1 MVTKNR
7 IFCNAIIYSK
17 ERDMQATK
25 ILQALKDDNNLRTLQ
40 DIQHD
45 GIYIIKDNKRLLNL
59 SSNDYL
65 GIATDM
71 KLREEFFDTIDKE
84 YLLLGSTSS
93 RSLSGNYRIFTQLED
108 YIAAQFSN
116 KSCLLFNS
124 GYHLNISCMQALSEF
139 SNVLFV
145 VDKFVHASI
154 IDGLRLGGK
163 RFMRYAHNDMQSLA
177 SILEKTHNQ
186 YESIIIVSE
195 GLFSMDGDLAP
206 LHSLCAFKQQYSN
219 VMLYLDEAHS
229 VGVFGENG
237 LGLAES
243 YADSIDFL
251 VYTFGKAIGS
261 FGACMICATHL
272 KDFFINK
279 ARGFIYSTAIAP
291 INVAWNLFV
300 FQKLKS
306 MQNRRKYL
314 LHLSEL
320 LRKECAKYNI
330 ILMGE
335 AQILSLIA
343 HTNENAL
350 LLADKLSHKGF
361 FAPAIKTPS
370 VPPNTARLR
379 ISLTSNMQEEMM
391 IEIVSMLNANRI
403 I

>member
-1 MVTKNR
+1 
-7 IFCNAIIYSK
+7 
-17 ERDMQATK
+17 MQATK

-65 GIATDM
+65 GIATDRE
-71 KLREEFFDTIDKE
+71 LREEFFDTIDKE
-84 YLLLGSTSS
+84 SLLLGSTSS

-108 YIAAQFSN
+108 YIAVQFSN

-163 RFMRYAHNDMQSLA
+163 RFMRYTHNDMQSLA

-195 GLFSMDGDLAP
+195 GLFSMDGDLAQ
-206 LHSLCAFKQQYSN
+206 LDSLCAFKQQYSN

-237 LGLAES
+237 LGLASLGYEN
-243 YADSIDFL
+243 SIDFL

-261 FGACMICATHL
+261 FGACMICSPHL

-306 MQNRRKYL
+306 MQNRRKHL
-314 LHLSEL
+314 LNLSEL

-330 ILMGE
+330 SLMGE

-391 IEIVSMLNANRI
+391 IEIVSALNVDRI

>member
-1 MVTKNR
+1 
-7 IFCNAIIYSK
+7 
-17 ERDMQATK
+17 MQATK

-45 GIYIIKDNKRLLNL
+45 GIYIIKDNKRMLNL

-65 GIATDM
+65 GIATDRE
-71 KLREEFFDTIDKE
+71 LREEFFDTIDKE
-84 YLLLGSTSS
+84 ILLLGSTSS

-195 GLFSMDGDLAP
+195 GLFSMDGDLAQ
-206 LHSLCAFKQQYSN
+206 LDSLCAFKQQYSN

-237 LGLAES
+237 LGLASLGYEN
-243 YADSIDFL
+243 SIDFL

-261 FGACMICATHL
+261 FGACMICSTHL

-300 FQKLKS
+300 FQKLKT
-306 MQNRRKYL
+306 MKDRRKHL
-314 LHLSEL
+314 LNLSEL

-350 LLADKLSHKGF
+350 LLADKLSDKGF

-379 ISLTSNMQEEMM
+379 ISLTSNMQEEML
-391 IEIVSMLNANRI
+391 IEIVSTLNANRI

>member
-1 MVTKNR
+1 MPIKR
-7 IFCNAIIYSK
+7 K
-17 ERDMQATK
+17 RMQATK

-45 GIYIIKDNKRLLNL
+45 GIYIIKDNKRMLNL

-65 GIATDM
+65 GIATDRE
-71 KLREEFFDTIDKE
+71 LREEFFDTIDKE
-84 YLLLGSTSS
+84 SLLLGSTSS

-163 RFMRYAHNDMQSLA
+163 RFMRYTHNDMQSLA

-195 GLFSMDGDLAP
+195 GLFSMDGDLAQ
-206 LHSLCAFKQQYSN
+206 LDSLCAFKQQYSN

-237 LGLAES
+237 LGLASLGYEN
-243 YADSIDFL
+243 SIDFL

-261 FGACMICATHL
+261 FGACMICSPHL

-306 MQNRRKYL
+306 MQNRRKHL
-314 LHLSEL
+314 LNLSEL

-330 ILMGE
+330 RLMGE

-391 IEIVSMLNANRI
+391 IEFASVLNVNRI
-403 I
+403 ANT

>member
-1 MVTKNR
+1 MVQTK
-7 IFCNAIIYSK
+7 
-17 ERDMQATK
+17 K

-45 GIYIIKDNKRLLNL
+45 GIYIIKDNKRMLNL

-65 GIATDM
+65 GIAADIE
-71 KLREEFFDTIDKE
+71 LREEFFDTIDKE
-84 YLLLGSTSS
+84 SLLLGSTSS

-145 VDKFVHASI
+145 IDKFVHASI

-195 GLFSMDGDLAP
+195 GLFSMDGDLAQ
-206 LHSLCAFKQQYSN
+206 LDSLCAFKQQYSN

-237 LGLAES
+237 LGLAS
-243 YADSIDFL
+243 LGYDNSIDFL

-261 FGACMICATHL
+261 FGACMICSPHL

-300 FQKLKS
+300 FKKLKS
-306 MQNRRKYL
+306 MQNRRKHL
-314 LHLSEL
+314 LNLSEL

-330 ILMGE
+330 NLMGE

-391 IEIVSMLNANRI
+391 IELVSMLG
-403 I
+403 

>member
-1 MVTKNR
+1 
-7 IFCNAIIYSK
+7 
-17 ERDMQATK
+17 MQATK

-65 GIATDM
+65 GIATDRE
-71 KLREEFFDTIDKE
+71 LREEFFDTIDKE
-84 YLLLGSTSS
+84 SLLLGSTSS

-237 LGLAES
+237 LGLASLGYEN
-243 YADSIDFL
+243 SIDFL

-261 FGACMICATHL
+261 FGACMICSTHL

-306 MQNRRKYL
+306 MQNRRKHL

-330 ILMGE
+330 NLMGE

-391 IEIVSMLNANRI
+391 IELVSVLNANRI

>member
-1 MVTKNR
+1 
-7 IFCNAIIYSK
+7 
-17 ERDMQATK
+17 MQATK

-45 GIYIIKDNKRLLNL
+45 GIYIIKDNKRMLNL

-65 GIATDM
+65 GIATDRE
-71 KLREEFFDTIDKE
+71 LREEFFDTIDKE
-84 YLLLGSTSS
+84 SLLLGSTSS

-195 GLFSMDGDLAP
+195 GLFSMDGDLAQ
-206 LHSLCAFKQQYSN
+206 LDSLCAFKQQYSN

-237 LGLAES
+237 LGLASLGYEN
-243 YADSIDFL
+243 SIDFL

-261 FGACMICATHL
+261 FGACMICSTHL

-300 FQKLKS
+300 FQKLKT
-306 MQNRRKYL
+306 MKDRRKHL

-330 ILMGE
+330 SLMGE

-391 IEIVSMLNANRI
+391 IDLVSVLNANRI

>member
-1 MVTKNR
+1 MPIKR
-7 IFCNAIIYSK
+7 K
-17 ERDMQATK
+17 RMQATK

-45 GIYIIKDNKRLLNL
+45 GIYIIKDNKRMLNL

-65 GIATDM
+65 GIATDRE
-71 KLREEFFDTIDKE
+71 LREEFFDTIDKE
-84 YLLLGSTSS
+84 ILLLGSTSS

-195 GLFSMDGDLAP
+195 GLFSMDGDLAQ
-206 LHSLCAFKQQYSN
+206 LDSLCAFKQQYSN

-237 LGLAES
+237 LGLASLGYEN
-243 YADSIDFL
+243 SIDFL

-261 FGACMICATHL
+261 FGACMICSPHL

-306 MQNRRKYL
+306 MQNRRKHL
-314 LHLSEL
+314 LNLSEL

-330 ILMGE
+330 SLMGE

-350 LLADKLSHKGF
+350 LLADKLSDKGF

-379 ISLTSNMQEEMM
+379 ISLTSNMQEEML
-391 IEIVSMLNANRI
+391 IEIVSTLNANRI
-403 I
+403 

>member
-1 MVTKNR
+1 MPIKR
-7 IFCNAIIYSK
+7 K
-17 ERDMQATK
+17 RMQATK

-45 GIYIIKDNKRLLNL
+45 GIYIIKDNKRMLNL

-65 GIATDM
+65 GIATDRE
-71 KLREEFFDTIDKE
+71 LREEFFDTIDKE
-84 YLLLGSTSS
+84 SLLLGSTSS

-163 RFMRYAHNDMQSLA
+163 RFMRYTHNDMQSLA

-195 GLFSMDGDLAP
+195 GLFSMDGDLAQ
-206 LHSLCAFKQQYSN
+206 LDSLCAFKQQYSN

-237 LGLAES
+237 LGLASLGYEN
-243 YADSIDFL
+243 SIDFL

-261 FGACMICATHL
+261 FGACMICSPHL

-300 FQKLKS
+300 FQKLKT
-306 MQNRRKYL
+306 MKDRRKHL
-314 LHLSEL
+314 LNLSEL

-330 ILMGE
+330 SLMGE

-350 LLADKLSHKGF
+350 LLADKLVIKAFLPQRLKPQVSHQ
-361 FAPAIKTPS
+361 IQHD
-370 VPPNTARLR
+370 LE
-379 ISLTSNMQEEMM
+379 SLSQVTCKKK
-391 IEIVSMLNANRI
+391 
-403 I
+403 

>member
-1 MVTKNR
+1 
-7 IFCNAIIYSK
+7 
-17 ERDMQATK
+17 MQATK

-45 GIYIIKDNKRLLNL
+45 GIYIIKDNKRMLNL

-65 GIATDM
+65 GIATDRE
-71 KLREEFFDTIDKE
+71 LREEFFDTIDKE
-84 YLLLGSTSS
+84 SLLLGSTSS

-195 GLFSMDGDLAP
+195 GLFSMDGDLAQ
-206 LHSLCAFKQQYSN
+206 LDSLCAFKQQYSN

-237 LGLAES
+237 LGLASLGYEN
-243 YADSIDFL
+243 SIDFL

-261 FGACMICATHL
+261 FGACMICSPHL

-291 INVAWNLFV
+291 INAAWNLFV

-306 MQNRRKYL
+306 MQNRRKHL
-314 LHLSEL
+314 LNLSEL

-330 ILMGE
+330 SLMGE

-391 IEIVSMLNANRI
+391 IDLVSVLNANRI
-403 I
+403 

>member
-1 MVTKNR
+1 
-7 IFCNAIIYSK
+7 
-17 ERDMQATK
+17 MQATK

-65 GIATDM
+65 GIATDRE
-71 KLREEFFDTIDKE
+71 LREEFFDTIDKE
-84 YLLLGSTSS
+84 SLLLGSTSS

-163 RFMRYAHNDMQSLA
+163 RFMRYTHNDMQSLA

-195 GLFSMDGDLAP
+195 GLFSMDGDLAQ
-206 LHSLCAFKQQYSN
+206 LDSLCKFKQQYSN

-237 LGLAES
+237 LGLASLGYEN
-243 YADSIDFL
+243 SIDFL

-261 FGACMICATHL
+261 FGACMICSPHL

-306 MQNRRKYL
+306 MQNRRKHL
-314 LHLSEL
+314 LNLSEL

-330 ILMGE
+330 NLMGE

-391 IEIVSMLNANRI
+391 IELVSVLNTNKF
-403 I
+403 

>member
-1 MVTKNR
+1 
-7 IFCNAIIYSK
+7 
-17 ERDMQATK
+17 MQATK

-45 GIYIIKDNKRLLNL
+45 GIYIIKDNKRMLNL

-65 GIATDM
+65 GIATDRE
-71 KLREEFFDTIDKE
+71 LREEFFDTIDKE
-84 YLLLGSTSS
+84 ILLLGSTSS

-195 GLFSMDGDLAP
+195 GLFSMDGDLAQ
-206 LHSLCAFKQQYSN
+206 LDSLCAFKQQYSN

-237 LGLAES
+237 LGLASLGYEN
-243 YADSIDFL
+243 SIDFL

-261 FGACMICATHL
+261 FGACMICSPHL

-306 MQNRRKYL
+306 MQNRRKHL
-314 LHLSEL
+314 LNLSEL

-330 ILMGE
+330 SLMGE

-350 LLADKLSHKGF
+350 LLADKLSDKGF

-379 ISLTSNMQEEMM
+379 ISLTSNMQEEML
-391 IEIVSMLNANRI
+391 IEIVSTLNANRI
-403 I
+403 

>member
-1 MVTKNR
+1 MPIKR
-7 IFCNAIIYSK
+7 K
-17 ERDMQATK
+17 RMQATK

-45 GIYIIKDNKRLLNL
+45 GMYIIKDNKRLLNL

-65 GIATDM
+65 GIATDRE
-71 KLREEFFDTIDKE
+71 LREEFFDTIDKE
-84 YLLLGSTSS
+84 SLLLGSTSS

-195 GLFSMDGDLAP
+195 GLFSMDGDLAQ
-206 LHSLCAFKQQYSN
+206 LDSLCAFKQQYSN

-237 LGLAES
+237 LGLASLGYEN
-243 YADSIDFL
+243 SIDFL

-261 FGACMICATHL
+261 FGACMICSTHL

-300 FQKLKS
+300 FQKLKT
-306 MQNRRKYL
+306 MKDRRKHL
-314 LHLSEL
+314 LNLSEL

-330 ILMGE
+330 RLMGE

-379 ISLTSNMQEEMM
+379 ISLTSNMQEEML
-391 IEIVSMLNANRI
+391 IELVSMLNANRI

>member
-1 MVTKNR
+1 
-7 IFCNAIIYSK
+7 
-17 ERDMQATK
+17 MQATK

-40 DIQHD
+40 NIQHD

-65 GIATDM
+65 GIATDRE
-71 KLREEFFDTIDKE
+71 LREEFFDTIDKE
-84 YLLLGSTSS
+84 SLLLGSTSS

-163 RFMRYAHNDMQSLA
+163 RFMRYTHNDMQSLA

-237 LGLAES
+237 LGLASLGYEN
-243 YADSIDFL
+243 SIDFL

-261 FGACMICATHL
+261 FGACMICSPHL

-306 MQNRRKYL
+306 MQNRRKHL

-330 ILMGE
+330 SLMGE

-379 ISLTSNMQEEMM
+379 ISLTSNMQEEML
-391 IEIVSMLNANRI
+391 IDLVSVLNANRI
-403 I
+403 

>member
-1 MVTKNR
+1 MPIKR
-7 IFCNAIIYSK
+7 K
-17 ERDMQATK
+17 RMQATK

-45 GIYIIKDNKRLLNL
+45 GIYIIKDNKRMLNL

-65 GIATDM
+65 GIATDRE
-71 KLREEFFDTIDKE
+71 LREEFFDTIDKE
-84 YLLLGSTSS
+84 SLLLGSTSS

-139 SNVLFV
+139 SNILFV

-163 RFMRYAHNDMQSLA
+163 RFMRYTHNDMQSLA
-177 SILEKTHNQ
+177 SILEKTHDQ

-195 GLFSMDGDLAP
+195 GLFSMDGDLAQ
-206 LHSLCAFKQQYSN
+206 LDSLCAFKQQYSN

-237 LGLAES
+237 LGLASLGYEN
-243 YADSIDFL
+243 SIDFL

-261 FGACMICATHL
+261 FGACMICSPHL

-306 MQNRRKYL
+306 MQNRRKHL

-330 ILMGE
+330 NLMGE

-391 IEIVSMLNANRI
+391 IDLVSALNANRI
-403 I
+403 

>member
-1 MVTKNR
+1 
-7 IFCNAIIYSK
+7 
-17 ERDMQATK
+17 MQATK

-45 GIYIIKDNKRLLNL
+45 DIYIIKDNKRMLNL

-71 KLREEFFDTIDKE
+71 ELREEFFDTIDKE
-84 YLLLGSTSS
+84 SLLLGSTSS
-93 RSLSGNYRIFTQLED
+93 RSLSGNYRIFTQLEG

-145 VDKFVHASI
+145 IDKFVHASI

-195 GLFSMDGDLAP
+195 GLFSMDGDLAQ
-206 LHSLCAFKQQYSN
+206 LDSLCAFKQQYSN

-237 LGLAES
+237 LGLASLGYEN
-243 YADSIDFL
+243 SIDFL

-261 FGACMICATHL
+261 FGACMICSPHL

-300 FQKLKS
+300 FQKLKT
-306 MQNRRKYL
+306 MKDRRKHL
-314 LHLSEL
+314 LNLSEL

-350 LLADKLSHKGF
+350 LLADKLSHKGL

-391 IEIVSMLNANRI
+391 IDLVSVLNANRI
-403 I
+403 

>member
-1 MVTKNR
+1 
-7 IFCNAIIYSK
+7 
-17 ERDMQATK
+17 MQATK

-45 GIYIIKDNKRLLNL
+45 GIYIIKDNKRMLNL

-65 GIATDM
+65 GIATDRE
-71 KLREEFFDTIDKE
+71 LREEFFDTIDKE
-84 YLLLGSTSS
+84 ILLLGSTSS

-195 GLFSMDGDLAP
+195 GLFSMDGDLAQ
-206 LHSLCAFKQQYSN
+206 LDSLCAFKQQYSN

-237 LGLAES
+237 LGLASLGYEN
-243 YADSIDFL
+243 SIDFL

-261 FGACMICATHL
+261 FGACMICSTHL

-300 FQKLKS
+300 FQKLKT
-306 MQNRRKYL
+306 MKDRRKHL
-314 LHLSEL
+314 LNLSEL

-350 LLADKLSHKGF
+350 LLADKLSDKGF

-379 ISLTSNMQEEMM
+379 ISLTSNMQEEML
-391 IEIVSMLNANRI
+391 IEIVSTLNANRI
-403 I
+403 

>member
-1 MVTKNR
+1 MMVQTK
-7 IFCNAIIYSK
+7 
-17 ERDMQATK
+17 K

-45 GIYIIKDNKRLLNL
+45 GMYIIKDNKRLLNL

-65 GIATDM
+65 GIATDRE
-71 KLREEFFDTIDKE
+71 LREEFFDTIDKE
-84 YLLLGSTSS
+84 SLLLGSTSS

-195 GLFSMDGDLAP
+195 GLFSMDGDLAQ
-206 LHSLCAFKQQYSN
+206 LDSLCAFKQQYSN

-237 LGLAES
+237 LGLASLGYEN
-243 YADSIDFL
+243 SIDFL

-261 FGACMICATHL
+261 FGACMICSTHL

-300 FQKLKS
+300 FQKLKT
-306 MQNRRKYL
+306 MKDRRKHL
-314 LHLSEL
+314 LNLSEL

-330 ILMGE
+330 RLMGE

-379 ISLTSNMQEEMM
+379 ISLTSNMQEEML
-391 IEIVSMLNANRI
+391 IELVSMLG
-403 I
+403 

>member
-1 MVTKNR
+1 
-7 IFCNAIIYSK
+7 
-17 ERDMQATK
+17 MQATK

-45 GIYIIKDNKRLLNL
+45 GIYIIKDNKRMLNL

-71 KLREEFFDTIDKE
+71 ELREEFFDTIDKE
-84 YLLLGSTSS
+84 SLLLGSTSS

-195 GLFSMDGDLAP
+195 GLFSMDGDLAQ
-206 LHSLCAFKQQYSN
+206 LDSLCAFKQQYSN

-237 LGLAES
+237 LGLASLGYEN
-243 YADSIDFL
+243 SIDFL

-261 FGACMICATHL
+261 FGACMICSTHL

-306 MQNRRKYL
+306 MQNRRKHL
-314 LHLSEL
+314 LNLSEL

-330 ILMGE
+330 SLMGE

-391 IEIVSMLNANRI
+391 IDLVSVLNANRI

>member
-1 MVTKNR
+1 MPIKR
-7 IFCNAIIYSK
+7 K
-17 ERDMQATK
+17 RMQATK

-45 GIYIIKDNKRLLNL
+45 GIYIIKDNKRMLNL

-65 GIATDM
+65 GIATDRE
-71 KLREEFFDTIDKE
+71 LREEFFDTIDKE
-84 YLLLGSTSS
+84 SLLLGSTSS

-195 GLFSMDGDLAP
+195 GLFSMDGDLAQ
-206 LHSLCAFKQQYSN
+206 LDSLCAFKQQYSN

-237 LGLAES
+237 LGLASLGYEN
-243 YADSIDFL
+243 SIDFL

-261 FGACMICATHL
+261 FGACMICSPHL

-306 MQNRRKYL
+306 MQNRRKHL
-314 LHLSEL
+314 LNLSEL

-330 ILMGE
+330 SLMGE

-391 IEIVSMLNANRI
+391 IDLVSVLNTNKL
-403 I
+403 

>member
-1 MVTKNR
+1 MPIKR
-7 IFCNAIIYSK
+7 K
-17 ERDMQATK
+17 RMQATK

-65 GIATDM
+65 GIATDRE
-71 KLREEFFDTIDKE
+71 LREEFFDTIDKE
-84 YLLLGSTSS
+84 SLLLGSTSS

-163 RFMRYAHNDMQSLA
+163 RFMRYTHNDMQSLA

-195 GLFSMDGDLAP
+195 GLFSMDGDLAQ
-206 LHSLCAFKQQYSN
+206 LDSLCAFKQQYSN

-237 LGLAES
+237 LGLASLGYEN
-243 YADSIDFL
+243 SIDFL

-261 FGACMICATHL
+261 FGACMICSTHL

-300 FQKLKS
+300 FQRLKS
-306 MQNRRKYL
+306 MQNRRKHL
-314 LHLSEL
+314 LNLSEL

-330 ILMGE
+330 NLMGE

-391 IEIVSMLNANRI
+391 IELVSVLNANRI

>member
-1 MVTKNR
+1 
-7 IFCNAIIYSK
+7 
-17 ERDMQATK
+17 MQATK

-65 GIATDM
+65 GIATDRE
-71 KLREEFFDTIDKE
+71 LREEFFDTIDKE
-84 YLLLGSTSS
+84 SLLLGSTSS

-237 LGLAES
+237 LGLASLGYEN
-243 YADSIDFL
+243 SIDFL

-261 FGACMICATHL
+261 FGACMICSTHL

-306 MQNRRKYL
+306 MQNRRKHL

-330 ILMGE
+330 NLMGE

-391 IEIVSMLNANRI
+391 IELVSALNANRI
-403 I
+403 

>member
-1 MVTKNR
+1 MPIKR
-7 IFCNAIIYSK
+7 K
-17 ERDMQATK
+17 RMQATK

-45 GIYIIKDNKRLLNL
+45 GIYIIKDNKRMLNL

-65 GIATDM
+65 GIATDRE
-71 KLREEFFDTIDKE
+71 LREEFFDTIDKE
-84 YLLLGSTSS
+84 SLLLGSTSS

-163 RFMRYAHNDMQSLA
+163 RFMRYTHNDMQSLA

-195 GLFSMDGDLAP
+195 GLFSMDGDLAQ
-206 LHSLCAFKQQYSN
+206 LDSLCAFKQQYSN

-237 LGLAES
+237 LGLASLGYEN
-243 YADSIDFL
+243 SIDFL

-261 FGACMICATHL
+261 FGACMICSPHL

-300 FQKLKS
+300 FQKLKT
-306 MQNRRKYL
+306 MKDRRKHL
-314 LHLSEL
+314 LNLSEL

-330 ILMGE
+330 SLMGE

-391 IEIVSMLNANRI
+391 IDLVSALNANRI
-403 I
+403 

>member
-1 MVTKNR
+1 
-7 IFCNAIIYSK
+7 
-17 ERDMQATK
+17 MQATK

-45 GIYIIKDNKRLLNL
+45 GIYIIKDNKRMLNL

-65 GIATDM
+65 GIATDRE
-71 KLREEFFDTIDKE
+71 LREEFFDTIDKE
-84 YLLLGSTSS
+84 SLLLGSTSS

-195 GLFSMDGDLAP
+195 GLFSMDGDLAQ
-206 LHSLCAFKQQYSN
+206 LDSLCAFKQQYSN

-237 LGLAES
+237 LGLASLGYEN
-243 YADSIDFL
+243 SIDFL

-261 FGACMICATHL
+261 FGACMICSTHL

-306 MQNRRKYL
+306 MQNRRKHL
-314 LHLSEL
+314 LNLSEL

-330 ILMGE
+330 RLMGE

-391 IEIVSMLNANRI
+391 IELVSTLNANRI
-403 I
+403 

>member
-1 MVTKNR
+1 
-7 IFCNAIIYSK
+7 
-17 ERDMQATK
+17 MQATK

-45 GIYIIKDNKRLLNL
+45 GIYIIKDNKRMLNL

-65 GIATDM
+65 GIATDRE
-71 KLREEFFDTIDKE
+71 LREEFFDTIDKE
-84 YLLLGSTSS
+84 SLLLGSTSS

-163 RFMRYAHNDMQSLA
+163 RFMRYTHNDMQSLA

-195 GLFSMDGDLAP
+195 GLFSMDGDLAQ
-206 LHSLCAFKQQYSN
+206 LDSLCKFKQQYSN

-229 VGVFGENG
+229 VGVFGGNG
-237 LGLAES
+237 LGLASLGYEN
-243 YADSIDFL
+243 SIDFL

-261 FGACMICATHL
+261 FGACMICSTHL

-306 MQNRRKYL
+306 MQNRRKHL
-314 LHLSEL
+314 LNLSEL

-330 ILMGE
+330 NLMGE

-391 IEIVSMLNANRI
+391 IDLVSVLNANRI
-403 I
+403 

>member
-1 MVTKNR
+1 MPIKR
-7 IFCNAIIYSK
+7 K
-17 ERDMQATK
+17 RMQATK
-25 ILQALKDDNNLRTLQ
+25 TLQALKDDNNLRTLQ

-45 GIYIIKDNKRLLNL
+45 GIYIIKDNKRMLNL

-65 GIATDM
+65 GIATDRE
-71 KLREEFFDTIDKE
+71 LREEFFDTIDKE
-84 YLLLGSTSS
+84 SLLLGSTSS

-145 VDKFVHASI
+145 IDKFVHASI

-195 GLFSMDGDLAP
+195 GLFSMDGDLAQ
-206 LHSLCAFKQQYSN
+206 LDSLCAFKQQYSN

-237 LGLAES
+237 LGLASLGYEN
-243 YADSIDFL
+243 SIDFL

-261 FGACMICATHL
+261 FGACMICSPHL

-306 MQNRRKYL
+306 MQNRRKHL

-330 ILMGE
+330 NLMGE

-391 IEIVSMLNANRI
+391 IELVSTLNANRI

>member
-1 MVTKNR
+1 
-7 IFCNAIIYSK
+7 
-17 ERDMQATK
+17 MQATK

-65 GIATDM
+65 GIATDRE
-71 KLREEFFDTIDKE
+71 LREEFFDTIDKE
-84 YLLLGSTSS
+84 SLLLGSTSS

-195 GLFSMDGDLAP
+195 GLFSMDGDLAQ
-206 LHSLCAFKQQYSN
+206 LDSLCAFKQQYSN

-237 LGLAES
+237 LGLASLGYEN
-243 YADSIDFL
+243 SIDFL

-261 FGACMICATHL
+261 FGACMICSPHL

-306 MQNRRKYL
+306 MQNRRKHL

-330 ILMGE
+330 NLMGE

-391 IEIVSMLNANRI
+391 IELVSTLNANRI
-403 I
+403 

>member
-1 MVTKNR
+1 MPIKR
-7 IFCNAIIYSK
+7 K
-17 ERDMQATK
+17 RMQATK

-45 GIYIIKDNKRLLNL
+45 GIYIIKDNKRMLNL

-65 GIATDM
+65 GIAADRG
-71 KLREEFFDTIDKE
+71 LREEFFDTIDKE
-84 YLLLGSTSS
+84 SLLLGSTSS

-195 GLFSMDGDLAP
+195 GLFSMDGDLAQ
-206 LHSLCAFKQQYSN
+206 LDSLCAFKQQYSN

-237 LGLAES
+237 LGLASLGYEN
-243 YADSIDFL
+243 SIDFL

-261 FGACMICATHL
+261 FGACMICSPHL

-306 MQNRRKYL
+306 MQNRRKHL
-314 LHLSEL
+314 LNLSEL

-330 ILMGE
+330 RLMGE

-391 IEIVSMLNANRI
+391 IELVSTLNANRI
-403 I
+403 

>member
-1 MVTKNR
+1 MPIKR
-7 IFCNAIIYSK
+7 K
-17 ERDMQATK
+17 RMQATK

-45 GIYIIKDNKRLLNL
+45 GIYIIKDNKRMLNL

-65 GIATDM
+65 GIATDRE
-71 KLREEFFDTIDKE
+71 LREEFFDTIDKE
-84 YLLLGSTSS
+84 SLLLGSTSS

-177 SILEKTHNQ
+177 SILEKTHDQ

-195 GLFSMDGDLAP
+195 GLFSMDGDLAQ
-206 LHSLCAFKQQYSN
+206 LDSLCAFKQQYSN

-237 LGLAES
+237 LGLASLGYEN
-243 YADSIDFL
+243 SIDFL

-261 FGACMICATHL
+261 FGACMICSPHL

-306 MQNRRKYL
+306 MQNRRKHL
-314 LHLSEL
+314 LNLSEL

-330 ILMGE
+330 RLMGE

-391 IEIVSMLNANRI
+391 IEIVSVLNANRI

>member
-1 MVTKNR
+1 M
-7 IFCNAIIYSK
+7 
-17 ERDMQATK
+17 
-25 ILQALKDDNNLRTLQ
+25 
-40 DIQHD
+40 
-45 GIYIIKDNKRLLNL
+45 LNL

-65 GIATDM
+65 GIAADIE
-71 KLREEFFDTIDKE
+71 LREEFFDTIDKE
-84 YLLLGSTSS
+84 SLLLGSTSS

-145 VDKFVHASI
+145 IDKFVHASI

-195 GLFSMDGDLAP
+195 GLFSMDGDLAQ
-206 LHSLCAFKQQYSN
+206 LDSLCAFKQQYSN

-237 LGLAES
+237 LGLAS
-243 YADSIDFL
+243 LGYDNSIDFL

-261 FGACMICATHL
+261 FGACMICSPHL

-300 FQKLKS
+300 FKKLKS
-306 MQNRRKYL
+306 MQNRRKHL
-314 LHLSEL
+314 LNLSEL

-330 ILMGE
+330 NLMGE

-391 IEIVSMLNANRI
+391 IELVSMLG
-403 I
+403 

>member
-1 MVTKNR
+1 
-7 IFCNAIIYSK
+7 
-17 ERDMQATK
+17 MQATK

-45 GIYIIKDNKRLLNL
+45 GIYIIKDNKRMLNL

-65 GIATDM
+65 GIATDRE
-71 KLREEFFDTIDKE
+71 LREEFFDTIDKE
-84 YLLLGSTSS
+84 SLLLGSTSS

-108 YIAAQFSN
+108 YIASQFRN

-163 RFMRYAHNDMQSLA
+163 RFMRYAHSDMQSLA

-195 GLFSMDGDLAP
+195 GLFSMDGDLAQ
-206 LHSLCAFKQQYSN
+206 LDSLCAFKQQYSN

-237 LGLAES
+237 LGLASLGYEN
-243 YADSIDFL
+243 SIDFL

-261 FGACMICATHL
+261 FGACMICSPHL

-306 MQNRRKYL
+306 MQNRRKHL

-330 ILMGE
+330 SLMGE

-350 LLADKLSHKGF
+350 LLADKLSDKGF

-391 IEIVSMLNANRI
+391 IELVSVLNANRI

>member
-1 MVTKNR
+1 
-7 IFCNAIIYSK
+7 
-17 ERDMQATK
+17 MQATK

-65 GIATDM
+65 GIATDRE
-71 KLREEFFDTIDKE
+71 LREEFFDTIDKE
-84 YLLLGSTSS
+84 SLLLGSTSS

-163 RFMRYAHNDMQSLA
+163 RFMRYTHNDMQSLA

-195 GLFSMDGDLAP
+195 GLFSMDGDLAQ
-206 LHSLCAFKQQYSN
+206 LDSLCAFKQQYSN

-237 LGLAES
+237 LGLASLGYEN
-243 YADSIDFL
+243 SIDFL

-261 FGACMICATHL
+261 FGACMICSPHL

-300 FQKLKS
+300 FQKLKT
-306 MQNRRKYL
+306 MKDRRKHL
-314 LHLSEL
+314 LNLSEL

-330 ILMGE
+330 SLMGE

-391 IEIVSMLNANRI
+391 IELVSALNANRN
-403 I
+403 

>member
-1 MVTKNR
+1 MPIKR
-7 IFCNAIIYSK
+7 K
-17 ERDMQATK
+17 RMQATK

-65 GIATDM
+65 GIATDRE
-71 KLREEFFDTIDKE
+71 LREEFFDTIDKE
-84 YLLLGSTSS
+84 SLLLGSTSS

-195 GLFSMDGDLAP
+195 GLFSMDGDLAQ
-206 LHSLCAFKQQYSN
+206 LDSLCAFKQQYSN

-237 LGLAES
+237 LGLAGLGYEN
-243 YADSIDFL
+243 SIDFL

-261 FGACMICATHL
+261 FGACMICSPHL

-306 MQNRRKYL
+306 MQNRRKHL

-330 ILMGE
+330 SLMGE

-379 ISLTSNMQEEMM
+379 ISLTSNMQEEML
-391 IEIVSMLNANRI
+391 IELVSVLNANRI
-403 I
+403 

>member
-1 MVTKNR
+1 MPIKR
-7 IFCNAIIYSK
+7 K
-17 ERDMQATK
+17 RMQATK

-65 GIATDM
+65 GIATDRE
-71 KLREEFFDTIDKE
+71 LREEFFDTIDKE
-84 YLLLGSTSS
+84 SLLLGSTSS

-163 RFMRYAHNDMQSLA
+163 RFMRYTHNDMQSLA

-195 GLFSMDGDLAP
+195 GLFSMDGDLAQ
-206 LHSLCAFKQQYSN
+206 LDSLCAFKQQYSN

-237 LGLAES
+237 LGLASLGYEN
-243 YADSIDFL
+243 SIDFL

-261 FGACMICATHL
+261 FGACMICSPHL

-306 MQNRRKYL
+306 MQNRRKHL
-314 LHLSEL
+314 LNLSEL

-330 ILMGE
+330 NLMGE

-361 FAPAIKTPS
+361 FAPAIKAPS

-379 ISLTSNMQEEMM
+379 ISLTSNMQEEML
-391 IEIVSMLNANRI
+391 IELVSVLNANRI
-403 I
+403 

>member
-1 MVTKNR
+1 
-7 IFCNAIIYSK
+7 
-17 ERDMQATK
+17 MQATK

-45 GIYIIKDNKRLLNL
+45 GIYIIKDNKRMLNL

-65 GIATDM
+65 GIATDRE
-71 KLREEFFDTIDKE
+71 LREEFFDTIDKE
-84 YLLLGSTSS
+84 ILLLGSTSS

-195 GLFSMDGDLAP
+195 GLFSMDGDLAQ
-206 LHSLCAFKQQYSN
+206 LDSLCAFKQQYSN

-237 LGLAES
+237 LGLASLGYEN
-243 YADSIDFL
+243 SIDFL

-261 FGACMICATHL
+261 FGACMICSPHL

-300 FQKLKS
+300 FQKLKT
-306 MQNRRKYL
+306 MKDRRKHL
-314 LHLSEL
+314 LNLSEL

-350 LLADKLSHKGF
+350 LLADKLSDKGF

-379 ISLTSNMQEEMM
+379 ISLTSNMQEEML
-391 IEIVSMLNANRI
+391 IEIVSTLNANRI
-403 I
+403 

>member
-1 MVTKNR
+1 MPIKR
-7 IFCNAIIYSK
+7 K
-17 ERDMQATK
+17 RMQATK

-45 GIYIIKDNKRLLNL
+45 GIYIIKDNKRMLNL

-65 GIATDM
+65 GIATDRE
-71 KLREEFFDTIDKE
+71 LREEFFDTIDKE
-84 YLLLGSTSS
+84 SLLLGSTSS

-163 RFMRYAHNDMQSLA
+163 RFMRYTHNDMQSLA

-195 GLFSMDGDLAP
+195 GLFSMDGDLAQ
-206 LHSLCAFKQQYSN
+206 LDSLCAFKQQYSN

-237 LGLAES
+237 LGLASLGYEN
-243 YADSIDFL
+243 SIDFL

-261 FGACMICATHL
+261 FGACMICSPHL

-291 INVAWNLFV
+291 INVTWNLFV
-300 FQKLKS
+300 FQKLKT
-306 MQNRRKYL
+306 MKDRRKHL
-314 LHLSEL
+314 LNLSEL

-330 ILMGE
+330 NLMGE

-379 ISLTSNMQEEMM
+379 ISLTSNIQEEMM
-391 IEIVSMLNANRI
+391 IELVSTLNANRI
-403 I
+403 